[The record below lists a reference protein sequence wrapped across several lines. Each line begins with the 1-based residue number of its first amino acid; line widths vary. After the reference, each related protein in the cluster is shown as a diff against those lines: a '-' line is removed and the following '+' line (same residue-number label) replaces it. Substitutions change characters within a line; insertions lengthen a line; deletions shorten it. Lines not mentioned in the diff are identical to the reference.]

1 MAVPFEGCV
10 IALSGKFEEA
20 HGNPFPLES
29 LLACCTEL
37 ERIWRVVLLRFA
49 NNRAAKIASL
59 IKSNGGKHSTKIDGG
74 VTHLVA
80 TVNEG
85 EKENAKGKFVDFLRL
100 STDIKL
106 SNPLHFSSSPP
117 LMAAGQPQYDH
128 LGFLPS
134 I

>member
-1 MAVPFEGCV
+1 M
-10 IALSGKFEEA
+10 
-20 HGNPFPLES
+20 ES
-29 LLACCTEL
+29 
-37 ERIWRVVLLRFA
+37 RSSQIA

-80 TVNEG
+80 TVNDG
-85 EKENAKGKFVDFLRL
+85 EKENAKGKFVNFMRL

-106 SNPLHFSSSPP
+106 SNPLHFSSSSP
-117 LMAAGQPQYDH
+117 LMAAGQPHYDH